1 MLAKGGENK
10 GIIREQRWK
19 QKENTKVGG
28 AKVVQMLLKGWDAQ
42 ETHSRRKEQ
51 KGMGDK
57 QKCLWHDYHFL
68 WALHVLSAYTWEKEG
83 LDLTPILS
91 IWPPVNWGSGKWM
104 RQGACL
110 AVSQGHLIPVFSEL
124 LFFLLLLTSSPVP
137 TLKMKLTS
145 IEESTYISQS
155 SKNSHNPHCYKYFRN
170 SLTFDKTYLDVV
182 CLINY
187 DVVLWTESQK
197 KIVILK

>member
-57 QKCLWHDYHFL
+57 QKCL
-68 WALHVLSAYTWEKEG
+68 
-83 LDLTPILS
+83 
-91 IWPPVNWGSGKWM
+91 
-104 RQGACL
+104 
-110 AVSQGHLIPVFSEL
+110 
-124 LFFLLLLTSSPVP
+124 
-137 TLKMKLTS
+137 
-145 IEESTYISQS
+145 
-155 SKNSHNPHCYKYFRN
+155 
-170 SLTFDKTYLDVV
+170 
-182 CLINY
+182 
-187 DVVLWTESQK
+187 
-197 KIVILK
+197 